1 MDQGAEAVPSVEH
14 TRAHTVHSVS
24 HLLYYICHKRLTL
37 HPIVRSQLF
46 DHSLLLVRALP
57 WLRSIEYRLEYN
69 NRPCERGLILVDPSQ
84 LHRQH
89 HMHHLYLSSKEY
101 QPSVQHQK
109 RDDPNIFPLVPVHTG
124 DNRGI
129 HP

>member
-1 MDQGAEAVPSVEH
+1 VDQGAEAVPSVEH
-14 TRAHTVHSVS
+14 TCAHTVHPVS

-46 DHSLLLVRALP
+46 DHSLLLTWSL
-57 WLRSIEYRLEYN
+57 LRLRRYRLEYYY
-69 NRPCERGLILVDPSQ
+69 RPCERSPILADPSQ

-89 HMHHLYLSSKEY
+89 HMHHLYLSSQEY